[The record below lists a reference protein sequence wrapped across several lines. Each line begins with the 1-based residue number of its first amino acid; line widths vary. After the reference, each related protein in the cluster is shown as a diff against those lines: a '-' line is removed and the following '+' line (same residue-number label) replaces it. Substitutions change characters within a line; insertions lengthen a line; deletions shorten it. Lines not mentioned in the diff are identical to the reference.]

1 MGETCRSKIIGTL
14 TAISFGGLNKVYRY
28 DPNKNSGLT
37 TCVKV
42 RDKIETAINL
52 GTSVLYPKSGV
63 TQTISKVNNMIHN
76 YEGVY
81 GLTLKTRMRSRSS
94 RKSVGDVC
102 YVPGEARL
110 K

>member
-1 MGETCRSKIIGTL
+1 M
-14 TAISFGGLNKVYRY
+14 Y

-37 TCVKV
+37 TSVKV